1 MPTIFSKIISG
12 EIPADIVYQDEQVL
26 AFRDIAPQAPTH
38 ILIIPKEEIATA
50 NDLTEQ
56 HEPFIGHL
64 VLVAARIAQQL
75 GIAQG
80 GYRLVMNCNRDGGQ
94 EVYHLHLHLLGGRK
108 LAWPPG

>member
-1 MPTIFSKIISG
+1 MATIFSKIISG
-12 EIPADIVYQDEQVL
+12 EIPATIVYQDEQVL

-38 ILIIPKEEIATA
+38 ILIIPKDEIATA

-56 HEPFIGHL
+56 HEPLLGHMM
-64 VLVAARIAQQL
+64 VVAARIAQQL
-75 GIAQG
+75 EIADG

-108 LAWPPG
+108 MTWPPG

>member
-56 HEPFIGHL
+56 HEPLIGHL

-94 EVYHLHLHLLGGRK
+94 EVYHLHVHVFGHK
-108 LAWPPG
+108 A

>member
-12 EIPADIVYQDEQVL
+12 EIPADVVYRDDQVM

-38 ILIIPKEEIATA
+38 ILIIPIEEVATA
-50 NDLTEQ
+50 NDLSEQ
-56 HEPFIGHL
+56 HEQLVGHM
-64 VLVAARIAQQL
+64 VAVAARIAREA
-75 GIAQG
+75 GVADD

-108 LAWPPG
+108 MAWPPG

>member
-12 EIPADIVYQDEQVL
+12 EIPADVVYRDDQVM

-38 ILIIPKEEIATA
+38 ILIIPIEEIATA
-50 NDLTEQ
+50 NDLSEQ
-56 HEPFIGHL
+56 HEQLVGHM
-64 VLVAARIAQQL
+64 VAVAARIAREA
-75 GIAQG
+75 GVADD

-108 LAWPPG
+108 MAWPPG

>member
-38 ILIIPKEEIATA
+38 ILIIPKQEIATA

-56 HEPFIGHL
+56 HEPLLGHMM
-64 VLVAARIAQQL
+64 VVAAHIARQQ
-75 GIAQG
+75 GIADG

-108 LAWPPG
+108 MAWPPG